1 VTTDAMQ
8 ARYSSIGVQFAI
20 TNSGGLRADLTCPT
34 TDLSGDFCP
43 AFTPPPYPITRGQS
57 LGVLPF
63 GNIVVTLDVNGAELK
78 TMLEN
83 GVSLIVDPA
92 TLGLSAQGR

>member
-1 VTTDAMQ
+1 MTDAMRT
-8 ARYSSIGVQFAI
+8 AYAGIGSDFAI

-34 TDLSGDFCP
+34 ADVAGDFCP

-63 GNIVVTLDVNGAELK
+63 GNIVVTM
-78 TMLEN
+78 T
-83 GVSLIVDPA
+83 
-92 TLGLSAQGR
+92 